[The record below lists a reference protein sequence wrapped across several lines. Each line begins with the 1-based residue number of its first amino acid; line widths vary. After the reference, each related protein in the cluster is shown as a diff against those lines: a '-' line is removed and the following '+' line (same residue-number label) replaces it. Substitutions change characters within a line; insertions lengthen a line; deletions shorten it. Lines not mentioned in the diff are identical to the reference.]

1 MKPNRAAVMLAKD
14 VLHDIVCGLFV
25 AAIVLATAPV
35 WRFLVLGFNPT
46 IDMLLQSAICGG
58 PIG

>member
-1 MKPNRAAVMLAKD
+1 MVDKAVLRD
-14 VLHDIVCGLFV
+14 VVCGLFV

-35 WRFLVLGFNPT
+35 WRFLLFGFNPT